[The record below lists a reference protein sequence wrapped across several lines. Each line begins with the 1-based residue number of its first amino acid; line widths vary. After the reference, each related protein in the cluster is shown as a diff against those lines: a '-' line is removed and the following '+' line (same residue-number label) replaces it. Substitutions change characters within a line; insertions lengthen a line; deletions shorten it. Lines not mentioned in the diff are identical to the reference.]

1 MGMEKRNLQRISR
14 ILSFYDVILLEKFF
28 LNREGKM
35 IKISRLSFSGIVF
48 LFCSFLSV
56 AVVSAGDAVPFSGI
70 VKKVLPDKN
79 KVGIKD
85 PDTKKRFTVI
95 VNEKTKPDG
104 LKILGALK
112 KKDKVEGKYTV
123 TDAGLY
129 IALELMKK

>member
-1 MGMEKRNLQRISR
+1 
-14 ILSFYDVILLEKFF
+14 
-28 LNREGKM
+28 M

-48 LFCSFLSV
+48 LFCFFLSV

-129 IALELMKK
+129 IALELKKK

>member
-14 ILSFYDVILLEKFF
+14 ILSFYDVILLDKVFF
-28 LNREGKM
+28 NREGRM
-35 IKISRLSFSGIVF
+35 IIVSRLSFSGIVF
-48 LFCSFLSV
+48 LFCFFLSV
-56 AVVSAGDAVPFSGI
+56 VVVSAGDAVPFSGI

-112 KKDKVEGKYTV
+112 KKDKVEGEYTV